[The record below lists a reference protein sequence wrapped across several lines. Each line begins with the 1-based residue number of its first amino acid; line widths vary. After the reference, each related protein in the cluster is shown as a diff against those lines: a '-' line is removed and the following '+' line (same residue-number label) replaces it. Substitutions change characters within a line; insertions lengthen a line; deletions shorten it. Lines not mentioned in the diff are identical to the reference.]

1 MQTHCWM
8 FRNLAAQDVEREC
21 AAACAS
27 LAMATP
33 LNVALRSGDL
43 LRLQG
48 HLLSLLLQ
56 PEPSVPF
63 TPSLKVCLIL
73 SET

>member
-1 MQTHCWM
+1 M
-8 FRNLAAQDVEREC
+8 FRIVAAQDVEREC
-21 AAACAS
+21 AATCAS

-33 LNVALRSGDL
+33 LNVALRPADL
-43 LRLQG
+43 LRLQH
-48 HLLSLLLQ
+48 HLLGLLLQ

-63 TPSLKVCLIL
+63 TPSLKVCFTL